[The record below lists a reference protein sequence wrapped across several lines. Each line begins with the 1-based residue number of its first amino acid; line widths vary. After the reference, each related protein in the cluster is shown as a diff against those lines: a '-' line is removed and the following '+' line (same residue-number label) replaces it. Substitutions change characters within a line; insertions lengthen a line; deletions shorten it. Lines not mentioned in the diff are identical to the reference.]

1 MRVVLAPTRFSTGPG
16 PDAGSDLG
24 AAQVAA
30 AMAEGWASAAP
41 GDDLTVRP
49 MNDGGS
55 GFVEAIQAT
64 VGGELWPVTVSGPL
78 GEPVPAAVLIAGDTA
93 YVEAAEAVGRHL
105 LPAQSRDPT
114 RTTSYG
120 VGQLVSSAVEGGARR
135 VVVGVGGTVTNDGG
149 AGLLAA
155 LGAGPADLLGRG
167 GLALAALPEHAL
179 SDLAGARSRLAGVEL
194 VLAAA
199 TDVALLGFHGTSAT
213 YAEAKGAGPEQAQ
226 QLEAAL
232 GHFADLATR
241 GLVAGRPLLG
251 RGPAAQAGAG
261 SGGGIGFGLLLL
273 GASYISGVRAVA
285 GATGLAEAVAGSDLV
300 LTGEGIF
307 DWESLRGGV
316 VAEVS
321 ALGLEAGVPVVV
333 VAGQVLVGRRES
345 MTLGLAG
352 SYAIA
357 ARPEELA
364 EALSDPVA
372 AVRDRTAR
380 VARTWS
386 RN

>member
-1 MRVVLAPTRFSTGPG
+1 MRVVLAPTGFSTGSG
-16 PDAGSDLG
+16 AGLG

-30 AMAEGWASAAP
+30 AMAEGWARAAP
-41 GDDLTVRP
+41 GDDLMLRP
-49 MNDGGS
+49 MSDGGS
-55 GFVEAIQAT
+55 GFVEVIQAT

-78 GEPVPAAVLIAGDTA
+78 GEPVPAAVLVAGSTA

-105 LPAQSRDPT
+105 LPAESRDPT

-120 VGQLVSSAVEGGARR
+120 VGELVSAAVEGGARR

-167 GLALAALPEHAL
+167 GLALAALPDHAL
-179 SDLAGARSRLAGVEL
+179 SDLPGARGRLAGVEL

-213 YAEAKGAGPEQAQ
+213 YAEDKGAGPEQAQ

-251 RGPAAQAGAG
+251 RGPAAQPGAG

-273 GASYISGVRAVA
+273 GASYVSGVRAVA
-285 GATGLAEAVAGSDLV
+285 EATGLAGVVAGSDLV

-321 ALGLEAGVPVVV
+321 AIGLEAGVPVVV
-333 VAGQVLVGRRES
+333 LAGQVLVGRRES

-357 ARPEELA
+357 ARPEELT

>member
-1 MRVVLAPTRFSTGPG
+1 MRVVLAPTRFSTGPA
-16 PDAGSDLG
+16 PDTASDLP

-155 LGAGPADLLGRG
+155 LG
-167 GLALAALPEHAL
+167 
-179 SDLAGARSRLAGVEL
+179 
-194 VLAAA
+194 
-199 TDVALLGFHGTSAT
+199 
-213 YAEAKGAGPEQAQ
+213 
-226 QLEAAL
+226 
-232 GHFADLATR
+232 
-241 GLVAGRPLLG
+241 
-251 RGPAAQAGAG
+251 
-261 SGGGIGFGLLLL
+261 
-273 GASYISGVRAVA
+273 
-285 GATGLAEAVAGSDLV
+285 
-300 LTGEGIF
+300 
-307 DWESLRGGV
+307 
-316 VAEVS
+316 
-321 ALGLEAGVPVVV
+321 
-333 VAGQVLVGRRES
+333 
-345 MTLGLAG
+345 
-352 SYAIA
+352 
-357 ARPEELA
+357 
-364 EALSDPVA
+364 
-372 AVRDRTAR
+372 
-380 VARTWS
+380 
-386 RN
+386 